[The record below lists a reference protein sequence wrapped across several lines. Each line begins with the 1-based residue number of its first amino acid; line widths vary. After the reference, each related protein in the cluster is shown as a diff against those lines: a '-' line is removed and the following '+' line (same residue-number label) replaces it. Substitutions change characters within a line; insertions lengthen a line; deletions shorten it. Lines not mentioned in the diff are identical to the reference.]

1 MAMAATFDS
10 AIATATLYLVR
21 ELSRMWY
28 FFDGLMNSHDITKSA
43 GFVKMICLTLGCE
56 IIKHSLQP
64 LLGHKYCY
72 GSCLALLCHLPLL
85 CFIFVRLPFV

>member
-1 MAMAATFDS
+1 MAATFDS

-21 ELSRMWY
+21 ELSQMWY
-28 FFDGLMNSHDITKSA
+28 FFDGLMNSHDIVKGA

-64 LLGHKYCY
+64 LLGHVMAV
-72 GSCLALLCHLPLL
+72 ALLYCVIFLYCVLYLYGYHLFDVL
-85 CFIFVRLPFV
+85 